1 MKTNRFSAY
10 DMILIIISLLSYI
23 LDTISDVF
31 IIIVFYLEGH
41 YIWGSLSLAFI
52 SLSSVSMLLFSFRWH
67 VTDRTLTCKTF
78 LPHLVFLAP
87 LHRYIEVLRL
97 GYKSR
102 QTRKKDDLDDAL
114 RANVDV
120 SMLRLI
126 EAFTESAPQ
135 LVLQLYI
142 MLKFSHYNWLIG
154 VSTVLSLTSVA
165 FSLTAYNDALRM
177 AYKENYNRS
186 WLGISTLT
194 FWQSWMLLSR
204 VTAMVVFSLVFQAWI
219 FLAMGL
225 HWILMTF
232 WITMQNAGFGETA
245 CEKRLFNS
253 VSGFI
258 YIFCFLNLKEGHSR
272 NRMTAFYCF
281 ILAENSL
288 LILLWFIYHPED
300 TATWL
305 KVASLSI
312 VFGGFVLG
320 GILMVSYY
328 CCCHPTSKTTQ
339 DKKDITAYWFRR
351 AKSIPKRDR
360 DSIFD
365 DGTSAGRVA
374 DWLNASVS
382 LSNNDLDS
390 KCLSMDDTFNL
401 SLPDILKN
409 GSFFN
414 RTNISDSRSLN
425 NSKKSSGHRS
435 NRSHKNRDWNDTV
448 NSAKSSCLS
457 ASSSRPLI
465 NDSPSLVS
473 YISNSRDTFS
483 FSNNVI
489 LDQDRC
495 ASVNSI
501 PSSER
506 AFALTGQNMTPKV
519 SKSDIEDDSFY
530 ASPEYKTTDLSPL
543 DAKKLWDE
551 SQSRFNNTASQIIE
565 IITTTNLKRRT
576 SESRITWKKIDNKN
590 VDGNEKYCTDYKHNS
605 SDNPTYIDDFYQH
618 PYVSSVQPALI
629 HTSEENGLN
638 VSEDEILESSN
649 KENVIPPEES
659 SQMTSY
665 APQASRDYTSE
676 YESRSELSNF
686 FGDISSF
693 HVTSPEVGEYY
704 MSSVSGSKLNEVEE
718 ESDEYN
724 NSLRCWSH
732 RMLSRINKELQN
744 GSSSDTTPSLTSSY
758 IQEENSCSNNEIGYQ
773 TSMSNY
779 DSTEQSRSSY
789 SSQQTSKSPP
799 DSSSSFA
806 TESSYSRHSTSDTG
820 VTSASDNSNNNCYK
834 RYSSTTDKSTD
845 DSGYSVA
852 KSQSLKCLN
861 SEKIQNSLTFV
872 TKLDSDSD
880 LGMRIGSDNDFL
892 RTIDRTNSQRC
903 YEGIGFEH
911 AKGITGKI
919 KTAQSLP
926 GLSYLCG
933 SDTTTW
939 LTDESSVNVTLPS
952 DKNTSLNHNTSILK
966 DEVTIIKDK
975 ESSRSVR
982 FEDQTPVKSSLREPS
997 KMGNITPVR
1006 SLLSEP
1012 SLMCNTLPNRSSL
1025 PKPSLMCNITPVKVG
1040 KLNQSPFRPG
1050 KIIREDLTPVKL
1062 EKFSHSPLRPGTS
1075 VRQNSSL
1082 DVTDYDDSPHRL
1094 GRSIDLFDRV
1104 RYRNNITDVEM
1115 DSNTPIRELKESP
1128 YKFRFV
1134 ERKDKENKY
1143 THEVQRANNRRHSS
1157 ILPQQKKAENIT
1169 GKVISRS
1176 SSKLREINQTYD
1188 LENSEPFTNI
1198 KPRTIVDDFKK
1209 KHVARNC
1216 QKKVPAYRNDLSL
1229 YQSESMTNPCY
1240 SYSDTE
1246 SEADISGRSH
1256 IGPNKYDRVQHH
1268 PKSFRTPI
1276 SAGEGKR
1283 EVLKRLDN
1291 TPGFS
1296 PILTPDD
1303 VEAIQS
1309 CNTSSDIVKP
1319 IVSTPKINP
1328 EVYTVGFRYID
1339 DSPSTIE
1346 V

>member
-1 MKTNRFSAY
+1 
-10 DMILIIISLLSYI
+10 
-23 LDTISDVF
+23 
-31 IIIVFYLEGH
+31 
-41 YIWGSLSLAFI
+41 
-52 SLSSVSMLLFSFRWH
+52 
-67 VTDRTLTCKTF
+67 
-78 LPHLVFLAP
+78 
-87 LHRYIEVLRL
+87 
-97 GYKSR
+97 
-102 QTRKKDDLDDAL
+102 
-114 RANVDV
+114 
-120 SMLRLI
+120 
-126 EAFTESAPQ
+126 
-135 LVLQLYI
+135 
-142 MLKFSHYNWLIG
+142 
-154 VSTVLSLTSVA
+154 
-165 FSLTAYNDALRM
+165 
-177 AYKENYNRS
+177 
-186 WLGISTLT
+186 
-194 FWQSWMLLSR
+194 
-204 VTAMVVFSLVFQAWI
+204 
-219 FLAMGL
+219 
-225 HWILMTF
+225 
-232 WITMQNAGFGETA
+232 MQ
-245 CEKRLFNS
+245 
-253 VSGFI
+253 
-258 YIFCFLNLKEGHSR
+258 
-272 NRMTAFYCF
+272 
-281 ILAENSL
+281 
-288 LILLWFIYHPED
+288 
-300 TATWL
+300 
-305 KVASLSI
+305 
-312 VFGGFVLG
+312 
-320 GILMVSYY
+320 
-328 CCCHPTSKTTQ
+328 
-339 DKKDITAYWFRR
+339 
-351 AKSIPKRDR
+351 KRDR
-360 DSIFD
+360 DPIFD
-365 DGTSAGRVA
+365 DDTSAGRVA

-390 KCLSMDDTFNL
+390 KCFSMDDTLNL

-414 RTNISDSRSLN
+414 RTNVSDSRSLN
-425 NSKKSSGHRS
+425 NSKKSSGYRS
-435 NRSHKNRDWNDTV
+435 NLSHKNPDWNDTV

-465 NDSPSLVS
+465 S
-473 YISNSRDTFS
+473 YISNSRDAFS

-506 AFALTGQNMTPKV
+506 AFALTGQSMSPKV

-530 ASPEYKTTDLSPL
+530 ASPEYKATDLSPL
-543 DAKKLWDE
+543 DPKKLWDE
-551 SQSRFNNTASQIIE
+551 SQSRLNNTATQIIE

-576 SESRITWKKIDNKN
+576 SESRITWKKIDNKYVN
-590 VDGNEKYCTDYKHNS
+590 GNGKDCADYKQNS
-605 SDNPTYIDDFYQH
+605 TDNPTYIDDNHQH

-629 HTSEENGLN
+629 HASEENGLN
-638 VSEDEILESSN
+638 ASEDEVLESSN
-649 KENVIPPEES
+649 KENIIPTEES
-659 SQMTSY
+659 SLMTSY
-665 APQASRDYTSE
+665 APQARDYTSE

-704 MSSVSGSKLNEVEE
+704 MSSVSGSNYKLNEVEE
-718 ESDEYN
+718 ESDEYSN
-724 NSLRCWSH
+724 TLRCWSH

-758 IQEENSCSNNEIGYQ
+758 IQEENLCSNSEIGYQ

-806 TESSYSRHSTSDTG
+806 TESSDLQSYSRHSTSDTGVTTSDIG

-861 SEKIQNSLTFV
+861 SEKIQNSLTFI

-880 LGMRIGSDNDFL
+880 LGMRIGSDNDFP
-892 RTIDRTNSQRC
+892 RTINRTNSQRC

-911 AKGITGKI
+911 DQGITGKI

-933 SDTTTW
+933 ESDTTTW
-939 LTDESSVNVTLPS
+939 LTDESSANVTLPS

-982 FEDQTPVKSSLREPS
+982 FEDQTPVKPSLREPS
-997 KMGNITPVR
+997 KMGNITPVK
-1006 SLLSEP
+1006 SLLSQP
-1012 SLMCNTLPNRSSL
+1012 SQMCNKLPNRSSF

-1050 KIIREDLTPVKL
+1050 KVIGEDLTPVKL
-1062 EKFSHSPLRPGTS
+1062 EKFYHSPLRPGTS

-1104 RYRNNITDVEM
+1104 RYRNSITDVE
-1115 DSNTPIRELKESP
+1115 NTPIRELRASP
-1128 YKFRFV
+1128 YKFRFL

-1169 GKVISRS
+1169 SKIISRS
-1176 SSKLREINQTYD
+1176 SSKLREMNQTYD
-1188 LENSEPFTNI
+1188 LENSEHFTNI

-1229 YQSESMTNPCY
+1229 YQSEAMTNPCY
-1240 SYSDTE
+1240 AYSDTE
-1246 SEADISGRSH
+1246 SEADISRSH
-1256 IGPNKYDRVQHH
+1256 IGPNKYGRVQHH
-1268 PKSFRTPI
+1268 SNSFRTPI
-1276 SAGEGKR
+1276 STGEGKR
-1283 EVLKRLDN
+1283 KVLKRLDN

-1296 PILTPDD
+1296 PILTPND

-1309 CNTSSDIVKP
+1309 CNTCSDIVKP

-1328 EVYTVGFRYID
+1328 EVYTVGLRYID